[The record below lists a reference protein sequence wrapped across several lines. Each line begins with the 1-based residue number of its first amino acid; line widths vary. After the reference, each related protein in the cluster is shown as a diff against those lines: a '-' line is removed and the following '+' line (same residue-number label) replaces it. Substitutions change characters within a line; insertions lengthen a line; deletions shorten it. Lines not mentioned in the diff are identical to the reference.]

1 MSSFATLY
9 ADGCAR
15 PPAIQATLKVTN
27 ASRPQIAAMR
37 GGTSETVAF
46 RAFDGPCEV
55 HARGDVGFPEDVAQ
69 VRLDRLLAE
78 EQLRCDLGVR
88 LSVDDQARDLQL
100 TRGQSFEP
108 GRAVFA
114 RCCPAVDAVAEL
126 AQLALGLCT
135 PAQSAARF
143 ECCCRVLQLRNS
155 SLTLAAL
162 RQCAPGQCAREGCL
176 DRRSDLLSPRR
187 RQERPFGRRR
197 GTPRVEVDRRRRS

>member
-37 GGTSETVAF
+37 GGTLEAVAF
-46 RAFDGPCEV
+46 RAFDGAREV
-55 HARGDVGFPEDVAQ
+55 HSGRDVDFPEDVAQ
-69 VRLDRLLAE
+69 VSLDRLLAE
-78 EQLRCDLGVR
+78 EQLGRDLGVR

-100 TRGQSFEP
+100 TRGQSFKP

-135 PAQSAARF
+135 PAESAACLK
-143 ECCCRVLQLRNS
+143 CCCRVLQLRNS
-155 SLTLAAL
+155 
-162 RQCAPGQCAREGCL
+162 
-176 DRRSDLLSPRR
+176 
-187 RQERPFGRRR
+187 
-197 GTPRVEVDRRRRS
+197 